1 MPKLLEDSLS
11 QWVTVLVRVD
21 QKSCLFE
28 VLISLL
34 KALHVLHTVDEILR
48 SGCVELVDQE
58 DLVECKLGV
67 MRLVLG

>member
-48 SGCVELVDQE
+48 SGCVELVD
-58 DLVECKLGV
+58 
-67 MRLVLG
+67 